1 MIVHNLNPVLIDLGF
16 FQIKWYSIAYI
27 LGIVLGWFYASI
39 IIKNNNNII
48 TINRTD
54 LEDLII
60 YLIFGIILGGRL
72 GYVFFYDPDYYIQN
86 LSEIFKIWNG
96 GMSFHGGLLG
106 VAISTFIF
114 AKINKKKIF

>member
-39 IIKNNNNII
+39 IIKNNNNIT
-48 TINRTD
+48 TINRIN

-60 YLIFGIILGGRL
+60 YA
-72 GYVFFYDPDYYIQN
+72 
-86 LSEIFKIWNG
+86 LS
-96 GMSFHGGLLG
+96 L
-106 VAISTFIF
+106 
-114 AKINKKKIF
+114 